1 MSNTV
6 FSAIGIGLL
15 SLGRS
20 RSKCLPKLDDPYEF
34 GRFRGPEFG
43 NGIPELDIRSQLRHL
58 AVDLDLR
65 EPAHSR

>member
-34 GRFRGPEFG
+34 GRFREPELDSG
-43 NGIPELDIRSQLRHL
+43 LPELDIRHQLRHFAL
-58 AVDLDLR
+58 DFDLR